1 MTVHYALIS
10 RFLILPPVFDLY
22 PPLSDVLSSGTH
34 PFLFLTYELWHVH
47 GIGSFFT
54 LFVSTT
60 GIVVVFVVIHATYI
74 VESSFMNWT
83 LTKSWPLNRELLFIP
98 VSRGTCKEFY
108 GRGTRRDARNDLTML
123 PVFLGVVC
131 IPAVYMHVHGH
142 E

>member
-54 LFVSTT
+54 LFVSAT
-60 GIVVVFVVIHATYI
+60 GIVDAFVVIHATYI

-83 LTKSWPLNRELLFIP
+83 LTKSWPLNREVLCYSGFE
-98 VSRGTCKEFY
+98 G
-108 GRGTRRDARNDLTML
+108 DM
-123 PVFLGVVC
+123 
-131 IPAVYMHVHGH
+131 
-142 E
+142 